1 MRQALLYSANVAAWP
16 PAAFFTGQTGS
27 EPLRLLAFM
36 TAKAKTELDAFDRA
50 YRDRILEAVWQAI
63 IDASRD
69 PATKTAQL
77 RNYEIYDA
85 LLQTQAMILA
95 SSKEA
100 NSATQMRGIGNEFA
114 KRLRRLVA
122 EFKNAHDRDGLP
134 FGVMHTDKIQ

>member
-1 MRQALLYSANVAAWP
+1 MRQALLYSAYAAGWQ
-16 PAAFFTGQTGS
+16 PALSAGQTGS
-27 EPLRLLAFM
+27 EPLRLRAFM
-36 TAKAKTELDAFDRA
+36 TAKAKTELDAFDRV
-50 YRDRILEAVWQAI
+50 YRDRILQAVWQAI

-122 EFKNAHDRDGLP
+122 EFKDAYDRDGLP
-134 FGVMHTDKIQ
+134 FDVMHTDKLQ

>member
-1 MRQALLYSANVAAWP
+1 
-16 PAAFFTGQTGS
+16 
-27 EPLRLLAFM
+27 M

-50 YRDRILEAVWQAI
+50 YRDRILQAVWQAI

-77 RNYEIYDA
+77 LNYEIYDA

-100 NSATQMRGIGNEFA
+100 SSATQMRGIGNEFA

-122 EFKNAHDRDGLP
+122 EFKDAYDRDGLP

>member
-16 PAAFFTGQTGS
+16 PAAFATGQTGS
-27 EPLRLLAFM
+27 EPLRLRAFM
-36 TAKAKTELDAFDRA
+36 TAKAQTELDAFDRA
-50 YRDRILEAVWQAI
+50 YRDRILQAVWQAI

-69 PATKTAQL
+69 PTTKTAQL

-100 NSATQMRGIGNEFA
+100 SSENSWHWA
-114 KRLRRLVA
+114 
-122 EFKNAHDRDGLP
+122 
-134 FGVMHTDKIQ
+134 

>member
-1 MRQALLYSANVAAWP
+1 MWQALLYSANAAAWP
-16 PAAFFTGQTGS
+16 LAAFFRRPDRIGAIAA
-27 EPLRLLAFM
+27 RAFM

-50 YRDRILEAVWQAI
+50 YRDRILESIWQAI
-63 IDASRD
+63 VDASRD

-100 NSATQMRGIGNEFA
+100 NSTTQMRGISNEFA

-122 EFKNAHDRDGLP
+122 EFKNAFDRDGLP

>member
-1 MRQALLYSANVAAWP
+1 MRQALLYSVNAAAWP
-16 PAAFFTGQTGS
+16 LAASAGQTGS

-50 YRDRILEAVWQAI
+50 YRDRILEAVRQAI

-85 LLQTQAMILA
+85 LLQTQAMRQLYSGRSGTDRFIVCFTPRGTKRA
-95 SSKEA
+95 SRS
-100 NSATQMRGIGNEFA
+100 FA
-114 KRLRRLVA
+114 IAKSRR
-122 EFKNAHDRDGLP
+122 
-134 FGVMHTDKIQ
+134 